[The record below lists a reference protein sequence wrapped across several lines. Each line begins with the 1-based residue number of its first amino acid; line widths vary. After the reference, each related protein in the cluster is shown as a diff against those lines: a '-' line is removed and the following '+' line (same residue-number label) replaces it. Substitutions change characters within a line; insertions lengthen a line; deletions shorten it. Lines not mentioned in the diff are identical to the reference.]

1 MATTAVQPTSGA
13 GTLPPPAPPPG
24 SMGMPL
30 VIPVNIV
37 LTAGAAP
44 GAAGTGASFQ
54 INNDSDFDLWQLTAS
69 AINTGGSGAL
79 FSVSIFDTFK
89 NKPFTL
95 GNAQVNGENWFG
107 SGSQP
112 FTLPAPWRFYRRT
125 QVTLVFGERSNNGN
139 NTVQVCFHG
148 YQVNITQP

>member
-37 LTAGAAP
+37 LTPLQVGA
-44 GAAGTGASFQ
+44 GASFQ

-69 AINTGGSGAL
+69 AINAGGSGAL

-95 GNAQVNGENWFG
+95 GNVAVNGENWFG
-107 SGSQP
+107 SGTQP
-112 FTLPAPWRFYRRT
+112 FTLPAPWRFYRRS
-125 QVTLVFGERSNNGN
+125 QVNLLFNERSNNGN

>member
-30 VIPVNIV
+30 AITVNIT
-37 LTAGAAP
+37 LTSGQLGA
-44 GAAGTGASFQ
+44 GASFQ
-54 INNDSDFDLWQLTAS
+54 INNDSDFDLWQMTAS
-69 AINTGGSGAL
+69 SILTSGAAGL
-79 FSVSIFDTFK
+79 FAVSIFDTFK

-95 GNAQVNGENWFG
+95 GNVVVNGENWFG
-107 SGSQP
+107 TGAQP
-112 FTLPAPWRFYRRT
+112 FTYPAPWRFYRRS
-125 QVTLVFGERSNNGN
+125 QVNLIFNERSVAGINNV
-139 NTVQVCFHG
+139 VQVVFHG